1 MSWTNLE
8 HDVWKLLKL
17 YGLESKKSYFLAVS
31 GGLDSMV
38 LLHVMQR
45 IRPQAEII
53 VGYYHHG
60 PGDSEQQTVYR
71 DQSLELVQI
80 VCLKYADQGIKFIFE
95 KSLLKLNS
103 EAAFREARWQFFRK
117 SASGNQP
124 LLTAHHLDDW
134 IETLTLKLIRGVG
147 PEGFTSLRIWNQ
159 EIFRPFLET
168 KKAVLL
174 DYAKSNSLTWLEDP
188 SNDSCQ
194 YLRNWLRNEWFKS
207 LDEKNPSGY
216 ENYSRSLLRLCQELE
231 AVPTFELRFFSNTAD
246 LIHTSDEANQL
257 GLDRKWFFSLSE
269 THQMKALALFL
280 RHHSIFNISQGQI
293 AEIQKRLDKNQK
305 DITFSVGHVTWLINV
320 NQIMLEF

>member
-8 HDVWKLLKL
+8 HDAWKLLKL
-17 YGLESKKSYFLAVS
+17 YGLEAEKSYFLAVS

-45 IRPQAEII
+45 IRPQAELVI
-53 VGYYHHG
+53 GYYHHG
-60 PGDSEQQTVYR
+60 ESDSLVLTSFRNQSLDLVQKTCLQYPVNQVRFVTEKSQQT
-71 DQSLELVQI
+71 
-80 VCLKYADQGIKFIFE
+80 LK
-95 KSLLKLNS
+95 S
-103 EAAFREARWQFFRK
+103 ENAFREARWHFFRK
-117 SASGNQP
+117 QAADNKP
-124 LLTAHHLDDW
+124 ILTAHHLDDW

-147 PEGFTSLRIWNQ
+147 PEGFTSFKVWNQ
-159 EIFRPFLET
+159 EILRPFLET
-168 KKAVLL
+168 KKSVLL
-174 DYAKSNSLTWLEDP
+174 DYAQINSLGWLEDP
-188 SNDSCQ
+188 SNDSSQ

-231 AVPTFELRFFSNTAD
+231 DVPTFELRFFSNTTD
-246 LIHTSDEANQL
+246 SDSIIGEKNRAA
-257 GLDRKWFFSLSE
+257 LDRKWFFSLSE

-305 DITFSVGHVTWLINV
+305 DITFEVAHVKWLINI